1 MQKQAVHSSD
11 TPAPVGPYSQ
21 AIRAGDTVY
30 CSGQVPLDPET
41 GTLVKG
47 SIQRQTRQVL
57 ENLALVLKAAGL
69 GLTDVV
75 SVTVFM
81 TDLSDFAEMNE
92 VYASY
97 FTQMPPA
104 RCVVEVSGLPKDA
117 SIEISLVAVR
127 Q

>member
-11 TPAPVGPYSQ
+11 APAPVGPYSQ

-30 CSGQVPLDPET
+30 CSGQIALDPET
-41 GTLVKG
+41 GTLVSG
-47 SIQRQTRQVL
+47 NIQRQTRQVL
-57 ENLALVLKAAGL
+57 ESLGMVLKGAGL
-69 GLTDVV
+69 GFTDVV
-75 SVTVFM
+75 SVAVFM
-81 TDLSDFAEMNE
+81 TDLCDFAKMNE

-117 SIEISLVAVR
+117 SIEISLVAV
-127 Q
+127 QQ